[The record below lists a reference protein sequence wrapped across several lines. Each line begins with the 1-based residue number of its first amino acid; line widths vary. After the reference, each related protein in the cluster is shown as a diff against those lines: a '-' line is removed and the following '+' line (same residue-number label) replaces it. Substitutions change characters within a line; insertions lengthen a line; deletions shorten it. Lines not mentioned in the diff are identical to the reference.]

1 MMKKISVLLVCLLI
15 FAFSCS
21 AAGLYEFTEDKMGE
35 GYWLNWGAPQKQTD
49 GSYLLT
55 TEGGGIGAFGDKDG
69 IFNKEVRMNMRIRFG
84 DWGIITFRAKEAD
97 RGVGAGQQGYGVT
110 YANEGGQPIWYLT
123 KWKLDGTSEPITAQ
137 STVKDAMEN
146 KYGLA
151 GGHAIIYPQS
161 SEQYYDYRVGV
172 FNENNGVRITFKI
185 NDELLWDV
193 TDTDNPFTE
202 PGYIFFQSSADWRFM
217 PVAKPEDPLPTQ
229 PNETVP
235 APAPTLPQTG
245 GTSSVLMVSGACC
258 LLGSLLFDKRKK
270 SS

>member
-1 MMKKISVLLVCLLI
+1 MMKKISVLLACLIIL
-15 FAFSCS
+15 ALGCN

-35 GYWLNWGAPQKQTD
+35 SYWLNWGAPQKQSD

-55 TEGGGIGAFGDKDG
+55 TEGGGIGAFGDKEG
-69 IFNKEVRMNMRIRFG
+69 IFDKEVQMSLRIAFG

-110 YANEGGQPIWYLT
+110 YANEGGQPIWYLA
-123 KWKLDGTSEPITAQ
+123 KWNLDGTSSPITPQ
-137 STVKDAMEN
+137 STVKDEMEN

-151 GGHAIIYPQS
+151 GGHAIIYPQTS
-161 SEQYYDYRVGV
+161 TDYYDYRVGV
-172 FNENNGVRITFKI
+172 FNEDNGVRITFKI
-185 NDELLWDV
+185 NGELIWDV
-193 TDTDNPFTE
+193 TDTDSPFTE

-217 PVAKPEDPLPTQ
+217 PIAKTEQAPPQ
-229 PNETVP
+229 QTVP
-235 APAPTLPQTG
+235 TPAPTLPQTG
-245 GTSSVLMVSGACC
+245 GTSSVLTVSGACC